1 MTSRSMKTWLAAM
14 AVVFLAALF
23 IYLARPEPGEPVRA
37 VEVAQETLVSSLTTN
52 GKVEATEGR
61 EMRAQAPGFVRSV
74 LIKEGDSVRAG
85 QLLAEMEPG
94 ATESQVVRAQAEVE
108 AARADWQMVAQGG
121 SAAESQETQHKLHE
135 ARATRD
141 EAAALLEVNERLL
154 KRNAIPRAD
163 VEQGR
168 EKLKQAERQVAY
180 LESLPA
186 KRFGK
191 EDRER
196 AAARLKSADAALL
209 YAREQLAAA
218 RVTAPRHGAVYS
230 LPVRPGN
237 YLNTGE
243 VIARIGTLDRV
254 RVRVFVDEPE
264 LGRLAPGQKVRVTWT
279 ALPGLHWD
287 GAVERLPAEVTMLGT
302 RSVGEV
308 ICTIGN
314 EQRRLLPNVNV
325 DVEIIS
331 AVRSNVLTLPKE
343 AVVHAAGPAAEAPN
357 GRFVFV
363 IEDGVVHRRSVEV
376 GISSATR
383 FEILSGVRAGQKVA
397 VPGDRRLEE
406 GMKVKVVA

>member
-1 MTSRSMKTWLAAM
+1 MASRRVTTWLIAI
-14 AVVFLAALF
+14 AVVFVAALL

-52 GKVEATEGR
+52 GKVEATEAR
-61 EMRAQAPGFVRSV
+61 ELRAQAPGFVRSV
-74 LIKEGDSVRAG
+74 LIKEGDAVRAG
-85 QLLAEMEPG
+85 QLLAELEPG

-108 AARADWQMVAQGG
+108 AARAEWQMVAQGG
-121 SAAESQETQHKLHE
+121 TVAELRETQRKLRE

-141 EAAALLEVNERLL
+141 EAALLLEASERLL
-154 KRNAIPRAD
+154 TRNAIARAD
-163 VEQGR
+163 VDQGR
-168 EKLKQAERQVAY
+168 EKLRQAEREVAY

-186 KRFGK
+186 NRFGK

-196 AAARLKSADAALL
+196 TAARLKSADAALL
-209 YAREQLAAA
+209 YAREQLAAT
-218 RVTAPRHGAVYS
+218 RVTAPGGGLAYS

-237 YLNTGE
+237 YLNTGDM
-243 VIARIGTLDRV
+243 IARIGTLDRV

-287 GAVERLPAEVTMLGT
+287 GAVERVPAEVTMLGT

-308 ICTIGN
+308 MCTIGN
-314 EQRRLLPNVNV
+314 EQRKLLPNVNV

-331 AVRSNVLTLPKE
+331 SARSNALTLPKE
-343 AVVHAAGPAAEAPN
+343 AVVYAAGPAADAPN

-363 IEDGVVHRRSVEV
+363 IEEGVVHRRSVEV